1 MEVYVMEEFI
11 VRDKNGEKI
20 VLNES
25 RAEVLNRIKQQSTK
39 ATTVAEMPTNKVLNG
54 KNEIKFSVSEKSDI
68 NLVFVDSDV
77 LQKNQKFLEE
87 KGILKRVI
95 ERASKIANEAK
106 TKASSM
112 VSSVGKRVN
121 DVLSK
126 FKNDDKNNDENVIEF
141 EESLQNNYPDNDI
154 ELLSEQQDQER
165 VI

>member
-126 FKNDDKNNDENVIEF
+126 FKNDAKNNDENVIEF

>member
-1 MEVYVMEEFI
+1 MEEFI

-126 FKNDDKNNDENVIEF
+126 FKNDVKNNDENVIEF

>member
-1 MEVYVMEEFI
+1 MEEFI

-126 FKNDDKNNDENVIEF
+126 FKNDAKNNDENVIEF

>member
-1 MEVYVMEEFI
+1 MEEFI

-25 RAEVLNRIKQQSTK
+25 RSEVLNRIKQQSTK
-39 ATTVAEMPTNKVLNG
+39 ATTVAEMPTNKVLTG
-54 KNEIKFSVSEKSDI
+54 KNELKFSVSEKSDI

-126 FKNDDKNNDENVIEF
+126 FKNDAKNNDENVIEF

>member
-1 MEVYVMEEFI
+1 MEEFI

-25 RAEVLNRIKQQSTK
+25 RSEVLNRIKQQSTK

-126 FKNDDKNNDENVIEF
+126 FKNDAKNNDENVIEF